1 MDFGL
6 SLLNKLVRL
15 KQMRFDKSKIQNP
28 KSKIQMRYIP
38 NSPEERDEMLK
49 VVGLGTADELF
60 RSIPADV
67 QLNRQLK
74 ITEPLAEPEVIGAME
89 NFASKNAAARKTS
102 FLGAGVYSHYSPTV
116 VDHLI
121 QRSEFFTSYTP
132 YQPEVSQGT
141 LQYIFEFQT
150 LICQLTG
157 MEVANASMYDGST
170 AMAEAFLMAQRVTR
184 RDKVVI
190 AQTVHPEYLEVAKT
204 YTQHGDLT
212 IETVHF
218 DQKQGRILTDE
229 LSKLDDKTAAL
240 VVQSPN
246 FFGCIEDLQALA
258 DKAHHVGALFI
269 VVVTE
274 AISFGLLKSPGEC
287 GADIVVG
294 EGQSFGIPMSFGGPH
309 LGLFATREK
318 YVRNM
323 PGRLAGIAYDKNGN
337 RGFVLTLATREQHIR
352 REKATSNICTNQ
364 GLIALAAT
372 VYMET
377 MGKKGLQEVAM
388 QNAQKAAYAAKRIS
402 ELENFSLPFSAPRFN
417 EFVVRA
423 PKNASEM
430 LEDLHASKDVIGGLA
445 LSRYYSENPNDF
457 LVCVTETNTK
467 AQIDNLVE
475 SLQSVV

>member
-1 MDFGL
+1 
-6 SLLNKLVRL
+6 
-15 KQMRFDKSKIQNP
+15 
-28 KSKIQMRYIP
+28 MRYIP
-38 NSPEERDEMLK
+38 NSPEERQEMLEI
-49 VVGLGTADELF
+49 VGLKSADELF
-60 RSIPADV
+60 RSIPLDV
-67 QLNRQLK
+67 QLNRALK
-74 ITEPLAEPEVIGAME
+74 ITEPLAEPEVIAAME
-89 NFASKNAAARKTS
+89 NLAAQNTASRKTS
-102 FLGAGVYSHYSPTV
+102 FLGAGVYSHFSPTI

-132 YQPEVSQGT
+132 YQPEISQGT

-150 LICQLTG
+150 LVAQLTG
-157 MEVANASMYDGST
+157 MDVANASMYDGST
-170 AMAEAFLMAQRVTR
+170 SMAEAFLMAQRVTR

-190 AQTVHPEYLEVAKT
+190 AETVHPEYLEVART

-212 IETVHF
+212 IETVAF
-218 DQKQGRILTDE
+218 DAETGRIHDLD
-229 LSKLDDKTAAL
+229 KLDDKTAAL
-240 VVQSPN
+240 VIQSPN
-246 FFGCIEDLQALA
+246 FFGCVEDLTSLA
-258 DKAHHVGALFI
+258 EKAHAVGALLI

-287 GADIVVG
+287 GADIVVA

-309 LGLFATREK
+309 LGLFSCKEK

-323 PGRLAGIAYDKNGN
+323 PGRLVGIAYDKNGK

-372 VYMET
+372 IYMEA

-388 QNAQKAAYAAKRIS
+388 QNAQKTAYAAKEIAKI
-402 ELENFSLPFSAPRFN
+402 EDFSIPFSAPKFN

-423 PKNASEM
+423 PKNASEI
-430 LEDLHASKDVIGGLA
+430 LEKLRTENNIVGGVA
-445 LSRYYSENPNDF
+445 LSKYYSGNPHDF

-467 AQIDNLVE
+467 AQIDNLVNGLRE
-475 SLQSVV
+475 NV

>member
-1 MDFGL
+1 
-6 SLLNKLVRL
+6 
-15 KQMRFDKSKIQNP
+15 
-28 KSKIQMRYIP
+28 
-38 NSPEERDEMLK
+38 MLE
-49 VVGLGTADELF
+49 VVGLASTDELF
-60 RSIPADV
+60 RSIPNDV
-67 QLNRQLK
+67 KLNRALE
-74 ITEPLAEPEVIGAME
+74 ITEPLAEPEVIAAME
-89 NFASKNAAARKTS
+89 SLAAKNTAAGKTS
-102 FLGAGVYSHYSPTV
+102 FLGAGVYSHFSPTI

-150 LICQLTG
+150 LVCQLTG
-157 MEVANASMYDGST
+157 MDVANASMYDGST
-170 AMAEAFLMAQRVTR
+170 SMAEAFLMAQRVTR

-190 AQTVHPEYLEVAKT
+190 AETVHPEYLAVAKT

-218 DQKQGRILTDE
+218 DKETGRVSSGE
-229 LSKLDDKTAAL
+229 LNKLDDKTAAF

-246 FFGCIEDLQALA
+246 FFGCIEDLKSLA
-258 DKAHHVGALFI
+258 EKAHAVGALII

-274 AISFGLLKSPGEC
+274 AISFGLLSPGASD
-287 GADIVVG
+287 ADIVVA
-294 EGQSFGIPMSFGGPH
+294 EGQSFGIPMSYGGPH
-309 LGLFATREK
+309 VGLFACKEK

-323 PGRLAGIAYDKNGN
+323 PGRLAGVAYDKNGN

-372 VYMET
+372 IYMEA
-377 MGKKGLQEVAM
+377 MGKKGLQEVAV
-388 QNAQKAAYAAKRIS
+388 QNAQKAAYAARVIS
-402 ELENFSLPFSAPRFN
+402 EIEGFSIPFSAPKFN

-423 PKNASEM
+423 PKAAEEILSNLSSE
-430 LEDLHASKDVIGGLA
+430 KNIIGGLA
-445 LSRYYSENPNDF
+445 LSRYYADNPNDF

-467 AQIDNLVE
+467 EQIDNLVE
-475 SLQSVV
+475 GLKSLA

>member
-1 MDFGL
+1 
-6 SLLNKLVRL
+6 
-15 KQMRFDKSKIQNP
+15 
-28 KSKIQMRYIP
+28 MRYIP
-38 NSPEERDEMLK
+38 NSPEERQEMLEI
-49 VVGLGTADELF
+49 VGLNSADELF
-60 RSIPADV
+60 RSIPKDV
-67 QLNRQLK
+67 QLNRALK
-74 ITEPLAEPEVIGAME
+74 ITDPLAETEVIGAME
-89 NFASKNAAARKTS
+89 NFADKNTAARKTS
-102 FLGAGVYSHYSPTV
+102 FLGAGVYSHYSPTI

-132 YQPEVSQGT
+132 YQPEISQGT

-150 LICQLTG
+150 LVAQLTG
-157 MEVANASMYDGST
+157 MDVANASMYDGST
-170 AMAEAFLMAQRVTR
+170 SMAEAFLMAQRVTR

-212 IETVHF
+212 IDTVHF
-218 DQKQGRILTDE
+218 DQKTGRVLDAE
-229 LSKLDDKTAAL
+229 LDKLDNQTAAF

-246 FFGCIEDLQALA
+246 FFGCVEDLTALA
-258 DKAHHVGALFI
+258 EKAHAVGALFI

-274 AISFGLLKSPGEC
+274 AISFGLLKSPGKC

-309 LGLFATREK
+309 LGLFACSEK

-372 VYMET
+372 IYMEAF
-377 MGKKGLQEVAM
+377 GKKGLQEVAV
-388 QNAQKAAYAAKRIS
+388 QNAQKAAYAKKKIAEIS
-402 ELENFSLPFSAPRFN
+402 GFSIPFSSPTFN

-423 PKNASEM
+423 PKNANEI
-430 LEDLHASKDVIGGLA
+430 LEKLRTEQNIIGGLP
-445 LSRYYSENPNDF
+445 LSWHYNDFPNDF
-457 LVCVTETNTK
+457 LVCATETNTK
-467 AQIDNLVE
+467 EQIDNLVAG
-475 SLQSVV
+475 LKSVV